1 MLIKFQNQF
10 HRTKLNCYQKIYVY
24 IIIYPELNMALFVRL
39 TPVQLKLIL
48 VKPFISLS
56 SRLTVSA
63 RVSPSS
69 TPACYYMWLCMTLY
83 DPLWWWRCSKLCY
96 DPIQRFSIMY
106 DYVCLCKTLLAT
118 VQLFFLPSSASTST
132 PTSILAEVS
141 LILGFIFPPTPT
153 PNRKSIFTPLR
164 YQ

>member
-118 VQLFFLPSSASTST
+118 AWLFFFTLFDSVWPY
-132 PTSILAEVS
+132 
-141 LILGFIFPPTPT
+141 LILLCSVWLSCMVRFFFGEP
-153 PNRKSIFTPLR
+153 
-164 YQ
+164 